1 MYRLHFVVSDSLSKT
16 AMRNKTID
24 EIDTSMEEL
33 QYVYPTKLLYEFSKR
48 AVNHYENG
56 KQVELLCYIV
66 GYKEG
71 NTLIGTELVF
81 PFQKNDNSLTFDWD
95 KIDKGQ

>member
-1 MYRLHFVVSDSLSKT
+1 
-16 AMRNKTID
+16 MRNKTID
-24 EIDTSMEEL
+24 GIEPSMEEL
-33 QYVYPTKLLYEFSKR
+33 QYIYPTKLLYEFSKR

-56 KQVELLCYIV
+56 KQAELLCYIV
-66 GYKEG
+66 GYKEE